1 MHDLFLS
8 IFIILY
14 ESGHIVA
21 LVACCLVLGP
31 WFMELR
37 RLQLVAI
44 DQDPWTE
51 ALPVI
56 THDLELSC
64 DGQELARGRVTYF
77 YCEFFH

>member
-31 WFMELR
+31 WFVKAW
-37 RLQLVAI
+37 RLQLGAI
-44 DQDPWTE
+44 DRDPWTILRPFI
-51 ALPVI
+51 A
-56 THDLELSC
+56 HDLELQAN
-64 DGQELARGRVTYF
+64 GLKLWP
-77 YCEFFH
+77 